1 MVNLLT
7 ETGAKVLK
15 ITLCLFSLIL
25 VLIGCKNDDDKPSNE
40 KNFIIPE
47 IPDDEYTH
55 RKDNDLVGVWELI
68 YDSTIP
74 ESINYLGSDSGY
86 LFEPFYIISND
97 NVFRY
102 RDFDYY
108 RITGDTLWIISTERK
123 DGDSYGIFTKYVSPD
138 TIVTRY
144 YLSSSKDTLYFEK
157 IDHPKSRYLL
167 NCFYVG
173 YAEKWGS
180 GWQIYYEDD

>member
-1 MVNLLT
+1 VTLLT
-7 ETGAKVLK
+7 ETGAEVLK
-15 ITLCLFSLIL
+15 ITLCFFSLIL

-40 KNFIIPE
+40 TNFIIPE
-47 IPDDEYTH
+47 IPDDEYSH

-74 ESINYLGSDSGY
+74 ESINYFGSDSGY

-108 RITGDTLWIISTERK
+108 RITGDTLWIISTERMA
-123 DGDSYGIFTKYVSPD
+123 GDSYGIFTKYVPSD

-144 YLSSSKDTLYFEK
+144 HLSSSKDTLYFEK
-157 IDHPKSRYLL
+157 IEHPKSRYLP

-173 YAEKWGS
+173 YAEMWGS